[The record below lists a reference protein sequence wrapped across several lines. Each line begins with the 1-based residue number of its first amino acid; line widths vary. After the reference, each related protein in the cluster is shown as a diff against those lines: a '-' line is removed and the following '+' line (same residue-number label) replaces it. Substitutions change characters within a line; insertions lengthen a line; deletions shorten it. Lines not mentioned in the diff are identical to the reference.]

1 MNMTSFEEEN
11 LDILQNIE
19 SSINAVYKVDRN
31 LTDYEVDSALEA
43 LLRTYS
49 GQAGGKP
56 PVVPHNPLSL
66 KVYENVREICDIRLG
81 KKPLEK
87 KDKKTLALEPVEMD
101 LMLKCLK
108 RVRKSVQYWN
118 KQSGTRGYLDYIR
131 QFTP

>member
-1 MNMTSFEEEN
+1 MNMASFEDEN
-11 LDILQNIE
+11 LDILQNIDIA
-19 SSINAVYKVDRN
+19 INAAYKENRS

-49 GQAGGKP
+49 GEAGGKP
-56 PVVPHNPLSL
+56 PVLPRNPLSL
-66 KVYENVREICDIRLG
+66 KVYENVRDACDIRLG
-81 KKPLEK
+81 KKPLATEG
-87 KDKKTLALEPVEMD
+87 KKTLELEPVPMD